1 MNDVERVLSSSS
13 NLGAPAQ
20 RDRRAGAL
28 PTSAW
33 WIGAMAVCVMLV
45 WFGTLDARHLVRSD
59 EGRYAE
65 IAREMFASGD
75 WVTIRYNGLKYFE
88 KPPFHLWMTALAY
101 EAFGVGE
108 WQARLWGG
116 LCGAIGIAMTMLAA
130 LRYCGRRT
138 ALFAGLV
145 LLASPYWNIG
155 SHVNTLD
162 SSLAG
167 TLAVAL
173 AGLLLAQHPDTSAR
187 ERRSWMWLVWAAAAV
202 AVLTK
207 GLIGVVLPGLALVFY
222 SLWTRDF
229 RIWRRLHLL
238 SGLAILLI
246 ITVPWFWLVQQR
258 NPEFSQFFFVH
269 EHFQRYLSTVH
280 HRGGPWWYFVPLLLF
295 AFLPWTG
302 LWPRIVAHVHRS
314 PRGSGL
320 QAERLLAAW
329 ALSIFVFFSFSHS
342 KLPLYI
348 QPMMPALAL
357 LGAVALADLSAKAWT
372 RTLYGAIVVGVIAA
386 AAAPHVGRLA
396 SDGTPRELLRAYEP
410 WLISAAVL
418 LVVGVVCAL
427 ALHRRGWQSASIGVY
442 ALTMFAGITVAT
454 VGHETLARTNSGV
467 DLVPAIRA
475 RLTPDMPIYGVKLLD
490 HTLPFYMGRTLVMV
504 ESPDELEFG
513 TQQEPDKWVPTM
525 AAFRERWLN
534 GPRALA
540 VMRPDIYQQLKQQGL
555 PMVEVGSDPRRVV
568 VANFP

>member
-1 MNDVERVLSSSS
+1 MSSSS
-13 NLGAPAQ
+13 NLSAAAQ
-20 RDRRAGAL
+20 SDRRAGGL

-33 WIGAMAVCVMLV
+33 WIGAVAVCVVLV

-101 EAFGVGE
+101 EAFGVGD
-108 WQARLWGG
+108 WQARLWGA

-130 LRYCGRRT
+130 WRYHGTRT

-173 AGLLLAQHPDTSAR
+173 AGLLLAQHPQTSAR
-187 ERRSWMWLVWAAAAV
+187 ARRGWMWLVWATAAV

-207 GLIGVVLPGLALVFY
+207 GLIGVVLPGLALVVY

-229 RIWRRLHLL
+229 RVWRQLHLF
-238 SGLAILLI
+238 SGLVILLL

-258 NPEFSQFFFVH
+258 NPEFAQFFFVH

-280 HRGGPWWYFVPLLLF
+280 HRAGPWWYFIPLLLL

-302 LWPRIVAHVHRS
+302 LWPRIVAHVRRS

-348 QPMMPALAL
+348 QPMLPALAL
-357 LGAVALADLSAKAWT
+357 LGAAALAGLGATSWT
-372 RTLYGAIVVGVIAA
+372 RTLYGAIVVGVIAT

-410 WLISAAVL
+410 WLISAALL
-418 LVVGVVCAL
+418 LVFGTLCAL
-427 ALHRRGWQSASIGVY
+427 GLQRRGWQGASIGVY
-442 ALTMFAGITVAT
+442 ALTVFAGTTVAT
-454 VGHETLARTNSGV
+454 VGQETLARTNSGV

-534 GPRALA
+534 GPHALA

-555 PMVEVGSDPRRVV
+555 AMVEVGSDPRRVV

>member
-1 MNDVERVLSSSS
+1 
-13 NLGAPAQ
+13 
-20 RDRRAGAL
+20 
-28 PTSAW
+28 
-33 WIGAMAVCVMLV
+33 
-45 WFGTLDARHLVRSD
+45 
-59 EGRYAE
+59 
-65 IAREMFASGD
+65 
-75 WVTIRYNGLKYFE
+75 
-88 KPPFHLWMTALAY
+88 
-101 EAFGVGE
+101 
-108 WQARLWGG
+108 
-116 LCGAIGIAMTMLAA
+116 
-130 LRYCGRRT
+130 
-138 ALFAGLV
+138 
-145 LLASPYWNIG
+145 
-155 SHVNTLD
+155 
-162 SSLAG
+162 
-167 TLAVAL
+167 
-173 AGLLLAQHPDTSAR
+173 
-187 ERRSWMWLVWAAAAV
+187 
-202 AVLTK
+202 
-207 GLIGVVLPGLALVFY
+207 VLPGLALVVY

-229 RIWRRLHLL
+229 RVWRRLHLI
-238 SGLAILLI
+238 SGLVILLL

-269 EHFQRYLSTVH
+269 EHFQRYTSTVH
-280 HRGGPWWYFVPLLLF
+280 HRRGPWWYFVPLVLL

-302 LWPRIVAHVHRS
+302 LWPRIVARVRRS
-314 PRGSGL
+314 PGGSGL

-329 ALSIFVFFSFSHS
+329 ALSIFVFFSFSGS

-348 QPMMPALAL
+348 QPMVPGLAL
-357 LGAVALADLSAKAWT
+357 LGAAALAELSAKAWT

-427 ALHRRGWQSASIGVY
+427 ALHRRGWQSASIAVY
-442 ALTMFAGITVAT
+442 ALTMFAGATVAT
-454 VGHETLARTNSGV
+454 VGQETLARTNSGV

-525 AAFRERWLN
+525 AAFRDRWLN
-534 GPRALA
+534 GPHALA